1 MDLKKSLC
9 SDIRKDDALILLNIQ
24 TFLQNRT
31 EYSQSGSANGVISDE
46 PESIL
51 GDIVIDQ
58 PVEVEDVALH
68 GVDRDV
74 HLGPV
79 LGADL
84 PPQPLTVSPGVL
96 RQVSVHVTQ
105 W

>member
-1 MDLKKSLC
+1 M
-9 SDIRKDDALILLNIQ
+9 
-24 TFLQNRT
+24 T
-31 EYSQSGSANGVISDE
+31 
-46 PESIL
+46 
-51 GDIVIDQ
+51 DQ